1 MRDERFFSPKQ
12 HNWYVPPEIS
22 PISHSSKSQN
32 STKVVSSTEHRQN
45 LNEQSLLLIF
55 KTMTKTIIRQN
66 VGIDVSKATI
76 TVAIAQKMLDQS
88 VVIKST
94 KTFSNNLSGFEKMD
108 NWINQFTD
116 TQITIHY
123 NMEATGV
130 YYEALA
136 YWLYERQRPISVILA
151 KQFKNYASSL
161 NIKSKTDDID
171 ARVLAQMG
179 VERILSLWQPHSS
192 QMRTLK
198 QLSRERN
205 ALKDEQTDIK
215 NQLHALNHSYQPDE
229 NHLKRVGKRLELIKQ
244 QITEIEQ
251 DMKNILEKDPELKQR
266 IDNVCTIKG
275 VGFITAISIIAE
287 ANGFALFRSKA
298 QLVCYAGYNVIEKE
312 SGTSVKFKPRI
323 SKKGNK
329 SIRKSLHFP
338 SLTAIQYDRKMKKT
352 YNLIY
357 DKTKIKMKGV
367 VAIQR
372 KLLVLI
378 YTIFKKN
385 EPFDENYFQEVA

>member
-1 MRDERFFSPKQ
+1 MRGFFKPKQ
-12 HNWYVPPEIS
+12 PNGYVVSEVS
-22 PISHSSKSQN
+22 PISQSSKSQN
-32 STKVVSSTEHRQN
+32 STKVASPMESRQN
-45 LNEQSLLLIF
+45 LNEQSPLLIF
-55 KTMTKTIIRQN
+55 KTMTNQIIRQN

-76 TVAIAQKMLDQS
+76 TVAIAQKKLDQS

-94 KTFSNNLSGFEKMD
+94 KTFSNNLAVFAKMD
-108 NWINQFTD
+108 NWVKQFTD
-116 TQITIHY
+116 TQIAIHY

-136 YWLYERQRPISVILA
+136 YWLYERQRPTSVILA
-151 KQFKNYASSL
+151 KQFKNYAASL

-179 VERILSLWQPHSS
+179 VERVLSFWQPHSF

-215 NQLHALNHSYQPDE
+215 NQLHALNHSYRPDE
-229 NHLKRVGKRLELIKQ
+229 NNPKRVEKRLELIKQ
-244 QITEIEQ
+244 QIKEIEQ

-275 VGFITAISIIAE
+275 VGLITAISIISE

-298 QLVCYAGYNVIEKE
+298 QLVCYAGYNVVNKD
-312 SGTSVKFKPRI
+312 SGTSVKSKPRI

-329 SIRKSLHFP
+329 NIRKSLHFP
-338 SLTAIQYDRKMKKT
+338 SLTAIQYDSKMQKT
-352 YNLIY
+352 YDLIY

-372 KLLVLI
+372 KILVLI

-385 EPFDENYFQEVA
+385 EAFDENYFQKTA